1 MTWTAAL
8 DPTSLVGQMLN
19 PEPVRPELMA
29 EAQEFLDDYGD
40 DFKTL
45 AAIERAEQGTPP
57 PTTPEPLPLWRVIS
71 DAGTSGPCSQR
82 DILAAEIEALR
93 DWLLPEESD
102 PWLAD
107 SPESMN
113 SLAITAMYTE
123 RQRLRAA
130 LTEQARIA
138 RGEP

>member
-1 MTWTAAL
+1 MVAAFDDSDWTDRHGA
-8 DPTSLVGQMLN
+8 
-19 PEPVRPELMA
+19 
-29 EAQEFLDDYGD
+29 
-40 DFKTL
+40 
-45 AAIERAEQGTPP
+45 
-57 PTTPEPLPLWRVIS
+57 
-71 DAGTSGPCSQR
+71 
-82 DILAAEIEALR
+82 AAEIEALR